1 MKLVQRMR
9 QDSRDERPVPDEAP
23 IHEERGIR
31 DLSKRDYVRIVRRA
45 VSRFQRDHMMNIAAA
60 LAYYSF
66 LAIPSALL
74 LAVGVFSVV
83 AGPSAITTVIN
94 KLHGI
99 IPKEA
104 TTLLE
109 SSLRNMTQ
117 HRGTGVAVLSI
128 GGVLALWSLTGAM
141 QNMMWAVNVAYD
153 REDRRGFVRRRLV
166 ALMMLAFALLGFV
179 LAFGVLVLGPQL
191 STWLGNAIGSQT
203 LVKWVW
209 YAGEWP
215 LLIAGLLVAFAGLM
229 FLAPD
234 EEHPR
239 WRFLSFGAILAT
251 LLWIGVSG
259 AFAFYVS
266 RFGSYNK
273 AWGSLAAVVVML
285 TWLWLSNVALLFGA
299 TLNAELERSR
309 RSH

>member
-45 VSRFQRDHMMNIAAA
+45 VSRFRRDHMTNIAAA

-99 IPKEA
+99 VPNEA
-104 TTLLE
+104 TTLLD

-117 HRGTGVAVLSI
+117 HRGTGVAV
-128 GGVLALWSLTGAM
+128 
-141 QNMMWAVNVAYD
+141 
-153 REDRRGFVRRRLV
+153 
-166 ALMMLAFALLGFV
+166 
-179 LAFGVLVLGPQL
+179 
-191 STWLGNAIGSQT
+191 
-203 LVKWVW
+203 
-209 YAGEWP
+209 
-215 LLIAGLLVAFAGLM
+215 
-229 FLAPD
+229 
-234 EEHPR
+234 
-239 WRFLSFGAILAT
+239 
-251 LLWIGVSG
+251 
-259 AFAFYVS
+259 
-266 RFGSYNK
+266 
-273 AWGSLAAVVVML
+273 
-285 TWLWLSNVALLFGA
+285 
-299 TLNAELERSR
+299 
-309 RSH
+309 